1 MTAEEYNY
9 GTNNGI
15 TLQNGRP
22 FSRFGGYGIIA
33 LGPKIE
39 GKIKELLSYEWLAY
53 KNALSSL
60 VNDPRDG
67 RFHTE
72 LAEILTEL
80 TLDLNTPGFPNPDP
94 EFVEQLEAI
103 IDNENEISEDPIN
116 MDIGEYFKHPPSK
129 AATTIQSVARTFLH
143 TKGPKR
149 KLDRI
154 KTRKQVAEVMLKGQ
168 EDANTRIVGAKHVRD
183 NVSSFLTGHARGG
196 TKKKRRKRRKKS
208 KKKRQKKR
216 TKRKGR

>member
-103 IDNENEISEDPIN
+103 IDNENEISSQPQTL
-116 MDIGEYFKHPPSK
+116 DIGEYFKHPPSK
-129 AATTIQSVARTFLH
+129 AAITIQKTVRTL
-143 TKGPKR
+143 GPRR

-154 KTRKQVAEVMLKGQ
+154 KTRKQVSEVMLKGQ
-168 EDANTRIVGAKHVRD
+168 KDANTRIVGAKRVRD
-183 NVSSFLTGHARGG
+183 NVSSFLTGRARGG